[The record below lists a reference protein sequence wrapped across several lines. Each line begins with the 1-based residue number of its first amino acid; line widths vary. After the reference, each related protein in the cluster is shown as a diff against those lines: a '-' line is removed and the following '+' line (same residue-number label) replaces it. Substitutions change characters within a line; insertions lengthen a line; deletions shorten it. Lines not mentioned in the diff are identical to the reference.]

1 MTMSKPE
8 RVELKQRRGFVGT
21 ALVALA
27 ALLTRAQ
34 EAAASRAR
42 TSPRQKQ
49 IGRRVITGVDAQ
61 GRSRI
66 DTEAPP
72 PANATWNEDGVQ
84 GMDFWVVRQVPAPLD
99 SAIEPTGDWEL
110 SNRAPPGGLIGRLI
124 TWPPGFEYPAHAT
137 RTLDLG
143 VIVSGRLELILDTGS
158 TILEPGDVLV
168 QRGTAHGWRVVGSE
182 PCTWVVVMI
191 DAPSRS

>member
-1 MTMSKPE
+1 MSQPE
-8 RVELKQRRGFVGT
+8 QVELKQRRGFVGT
-21 ALVALA
+21 ALAALA
-27 ALLTRAQ
+27 ALMTRAP
-34 EAAASRAR
+34 EAAAGRAK
-42 TSPRQKQ
+42 TSPRPKQ
-49 IGRRVITGVDAQ
+49 IGRRVVTGVDAQ

-66 DTEAPP
+66 ASEAPP
-72 PANATWNEDGVQ
+72 PASATWNDDGAQ

-99 SAIEPTGDWEL
+99 GALEPTGDWQL

-124 TWPPGFEYPAHAT
+124 TWPPGFEYPAHST
-137 RTLDLG
+137 STLDLG

-158 TILEPGDVLV
+158 TILEAGDVLV
-168 QRGTAHGWRVVGSE
+168 QRGTAHGWRVVGTE

>member
-1 MTMSKPE
+1 MPVWRPPISFAWWLARKAQ
-8 RVELKQRRGFVGT
+8 RAAEL
-21 ALVALA
+21 
-27 ALLTRAQ
+27 
-34 EAAASRAR
+34 
-42 TSPRQKQ
+42 
-49 IGRRVITGVDAQ
+49 
-61 GRSRI
+61 
-66 DTEAPP
+66 
-72 PANATWNEDGVQ
+72 
-84 GMDFWVVRQVPAPLD
+84 PAP
-99 SAIEPTGDWEL
+99 SAEAQPQAAKPQA
-110 SNRAPPGGLIGRLI
+110 APAPEGLIGRLI

-168 QRGTAHGWRVVGSE
+168 QRGTAHGWRVVGNE

>member
-1 MTMSKPE
+1 MSKPQ
-8 RVELKQRRGFVGT
+8 RVESKQRRGFIGT
-21 ALVALA
+21 AFVALA

-34 EAAASRAR
+34 EAAAGKAQN
-42 TSPRQKQ
+42 SPRPKPV
-49 IGRRVITGVDAQ
+49 GRRVITGVDPQ

-72 PANATWNEDGVQ
+72 PASATWNDDGAQ
-84 GMDFWVVRQVPAPLD
+84 GMDFWAVRQVPAPLD
-99 SAIEPTGDWEL
+99 SALEPTADWQL
-110 SNRAPPGGLIGRLI
+110 SNRAPPGGLVGRMI
-124 TWPPGFEYPAHAT
+124 TWPPGFEYPAHST
-137 RTLDLG
+137 PTLDLG